1 MSDVKKACEQLKQL
15 DELAE
20 KILNDHRDLL
30 IPVDRNTLYYISQ
43 DAKAI
48 IGRIDPP
55 EQWMMHT
62 ERKRY

>member
-1 MSDVKKACEQLKQL
+1 MSDVKEAHRLL
-15 DELAE
+15 DELDKLAE
-20 KILNDHRDLL
+20 RILDEHRDLL

-55 EQWMMHT
+55 EQ
-62 ERKRY
+62 

>member
-1 MSDVKKACEQLKQL
+1 MSDVKEAHRLLNEL
-15 DELAE
+15 DELAA
-20 KILNDHRDLL
+20 KILNEHRDLL

-48 IGRIDPP
+48 IDRIDPP

>member
-15 DELAE
+15 DELAA
-20 KILNDHRDLL
+20 KILEDHRDLL

-48 IGRIDPP
+48 MERIDPP
-55 EQWMMHT
+55 EQWMTHV